1 MNQEKLPSAQKRNA
15 QEFTQKRKLQN
26 TSTQKITLK
35 NTEVKVN
42 KKLLRWIDDAWDNWH
57 PDF

>member
-35 NTEVKVN
+35 NTEVKVD
-42 KKLLRWIDDAWDNWH
+42 KKLPRWIDDAWGNWH

>member
-26 TSTQKITLK
+26 TRTQKITLK

-42 KKLLRWIDDAWDNWH
+42 KKLPQWIDDVWDNWH